1 MAEKVLV
8 AVAVGVTNDM
18 NKKVKDTI
26 TKTNKKINLKASL
39 SLAASALLGTSV
51 VTAPVSHA
59 KDADEWQF
67 DSAFLVYSEVDR
79 VSATE
84 AIIAGTK
91 TFDNDEVLSL
101 KLTVDALTG
110 ASANG
115 AIAQPMAQTFTR
127 PSGNGQYVT
136 PAGETPLDDTFKDT
150 RVQLNAQWA
159 QPLSDNITGSVGGHL
174 SKEYDYLSLGV
185 NGNLAYDFNR
195 NNSTISIGL
204 SYFQDTF
211 TPEGGIPKPLS
222 SMLIGDSSAPDW
234 DAEFAK
240 TRIGD
245 SDDKS
250 TADILVGFTQVI
262 NRRMITAFNYSYS
275 MVDGYLTDPFK
286 VISVINFDG
295 IAQDYIYENRPDS
308 RVKQSTFMQTKYHF
322 DESLLNT
329 VADISYRY
337 MWDDWDITSHTI
349 DTRFTIPVGRAS
361 YIEPHIRFYQQG
373 AADFYQPYII
383 DDQKSVDF
391 VSADYRIGEMTAVTV
406 GAKYGVVL
414 NGGNELSFRIEY
426 YRQMPTDAGFVDP
439 NGLNGL
445 DKYPVVEAVIAQ
457 VSYSF

>member
-1 MAEKVLV
+1 MNN
-8 AVAVGVTNDM
+8 TN
-18 NKKVKDTI
+18 NTS
-26 TKTNKKINLKASL
+26 KKIDRTPNIKAAL
-39 SLAASALLGTSV
+39 SLATSALLGTSMLTGGV
-51 VTAPVSHA
+51 AQAEET
-59 KDADEWQF
+59 DEWQF
-67 DSAFLVYSEVDR
+67 DSAFLLYSEADR
-79 VSATE
+79 VTATE

-91 TFDNDEVLSL
+91 VFDNDEILSL

-115 AIAQPMAQTFTR
+115 AVAQPNAQTFTR

-136 PAGETPLDDTFKDT
+136 PPGETPLDDTFHDT
-150 RVQLNAQWA
+150 RVQLNAQWT
-159 QPLSDNITGSVGGHL
+159 QPLADNITGSVGGHF

-185 NGNLAYDFNR
+185 NGNLAYDFNKK
-195 NNSTISIGL
+195 NSTISMGL

-211 TPEGGIPKPLS
+211 SPEGGIPKAHS
-222 SMLIGDSSAPDW
+222 SMLVGDSSSPEW

-250 TADILVGFTQVI
+250 TTDILVGFTQVI

-286 VISVINFDG
+286 VVSVLNTEG
-295 IAQDYIYENRPDS
+295 LAQDYIYESRPDS
-308 RVKQSTFMQTKYHF
+308 RVKQSTFMQAKYNF
-322 DESLLNT
+322 DDSLLNT

-337 MWDDWDITSHTI
+337 MWDDWGIDSHTI
-349 DTRFTIPVGRAS
+349 DTRFTVPVGATS

-383 DDQKSVDF
+383 DEQAPIGF
-391 VSADYRIGEMTAVTV
+391 VSADYRIGEMTAVTI
-406 GAKYGVVL
+406 GSKYGVVL
-414 NGGNELSFRIEY
+414 NDGNELSFRLEY
-426 YRQMPTDAGFVDP
+426 YRQTPTNAGFTDP
-439 NGLNGL
+439 NALNGQ
-445 DKYPVVEAVIAQ
+445 DIYPVVEAIIAQ

>member
-1 MAEKVLV
+1 MNN
-8 AVAVGVTNDM
+8 TN
-18 NKKVKDTI
+18 NTS
-26 TKTNKKINLKASL
+26 KKIDRTPNIKAAL
-39 SLAASALLGTSV
+39 SLATSALLGTSMLTGGV
-51 VTAPVSHA
+51 AQAEET
-59 KDADEWQF
+59 DEWKF
-67 DSAFLVYSEVDR
+67 DSAFLLYSEADR
-79 VSATE
+79 VTATE

-91 TFDNDEVLSL
+91 VFDNDEILSL

-115 AIAQPMAQTFTR
+115 AVAQPNAQTFTR

-136 PAGETPLDDTFKDT
+136 PPGETPLDDTFHDT
-150 RVQLNAQWA
+150 RVQLNAQWT
-159 QPLSDNITGSVGGHL
+159 QPLADNITGSVGGHF

-185 NGNLAYDFNR
+185 NGNLAYDFNKK
-195 NNSTISIGL
+195 NSTISMGL

-211 TPEGGIPKPLS
+211 SPEGGIPKAHS
-222 SMLIGDSSAPDW
+222 SMLVGDSSSPEW

-250 TADILVGFTQVI
+250 TTDILVGFTQVI

-286 VISVINFDG
+286 VVSVLNTEG
-295 IAQDYIYENRPDS
+295 LAQDYIYESRPDS
-308 RVKQSTFMQTKYHF
+308 RVKQSTFMQAKYNF
-322 DESLLNT
+322 DDSLLNT

-337 MWDDWDITSHTI
+337 MWDDWGIDSHTI
-349 DTRFTIPVGRAS
+349 DTRFTVPVGATS

-383 DDQKSVDF
+383 DEQAPIGF
-391 VSADYRIGEMTAVTV
+391 VSADYRIGEMTAITI

-414 NGGNELSFRIEY
+414 NDGNELSFRLEY
-426 YRQMPTDAGFVDP
+426 YRQTPTNAGFTDP
-439 NGLNGL
+439 NALNGQ
-445 DKYPVVEAVIAQ
+445 DIYPVVEAIIAQ

>member
-1 MAEKVLV
+1 M
-8 AVAVGVTNDM
+8 TNL
-18 NKKVKDTI
+18 NKTSKQAN
-26 TKTNKKINLKASL
+26 KTPNIKAAL
-39 SLAASALLGTSV
+39 SLATGALLGTSV
-51 VTAPVSHA
+51 LTAGAAQAEEV
-59 KDADEWQF
+59 DEWQF
-67 DSAFLVYSEVDR
+67 DSAFLLYSEVDR
-79 VSATE
+79 VTATE

-91 TFDNDEVLSL
+91 VFENDEILSL

-115 AIAQPMAQTFTR
+115 AVAQPKAQTFTR

-136 PAGETPLDDTFKDT
+136 PAGETPLDDTFHDT
-150 RVQLNAQWA
+150 RVQLNGQWT
-159 QPLSDNITGSVGGHL
+159 QPLSENITGSVGGHF

-185 NGNLAYDFNR
+185 NGNLAYDFNKK
-195 NNSTISIGL
+195 NSTISMGL

-211 TPEGGIPKPLS
+211 TPEGGIPKPHS
-222 SMLIGDSSAPDW
+222 SMLVGDSSAPEW
-234 DAEFAK
+234 DTEFAK

-286 VISVINFDG
+286 VVSVLNNDG
-295 IAQDYIYENRPDS
+295 LAQDYIYESRPDS
-308 RVKQSTFMQTKYHF
+308 RVKQSTFMQAKYNF
-322 DESLLNT
+322 DDSLLNT
-329 VADISYRY
+329 VADVSYRY
-337 MWDDWDITSHTI
+337 MWDDWGINSHTI
-349 DTRFTIPVGRAS
+349 DTRFTVPVGATS

-383 DDQKSVDF
+383 EEQAPIGF

-414 NGGNELSFRIEY
+414 NDGNELSFRLEY
-426 YRQMPTDAGFVDP
+426 YRQTPTNAGFAELSALKGQDI
-439 NGLNGL
+439 
-445 DKYPVVEAVIAQ
+445 YPVVEALIAQ

>member
-1 MAEKVLV
+1 
-8 AVAVGVTNDM
+8 M
-18 NKKVKDTI
+18 NNLN
-26 TKTNKKINLKASL
+26 KTSKQSNKTPNIKAAL
-39 SLAASALLGTSV
+39 SLATSALLGTSMLTGGV
-51 VTAPVSHA
+51 AQAEET
-59 KDADEWQF
+59 DEWQF
-67 DSAFLVYSEVDR
+67 DSAFLLYSEADR
-79 VSATE
+79 VTATE

-91 TFDNDEVLSL
+91 VFDNDEILSL

-115 AIAQPMAQTFTR
+115 AVAQPNAQTFTR

-136 PAGETPLDDTFKDT
+136 PPGETPLDDTFHDT
-150 RVQLNAQWA
+150 RVQLNAQWT
-159 QPLSDNITGSVGGHL
+159 QPLADNITGSVGGHF

-185 NGNLAYDFNR
+185 NGNLAYDFNKK
-195 NNSTISIGL
+195 NSTISMGL

-211 TPEGGIPKPLS
+211 TPEGGIPKAHS
-222 SMLIGDSSAPDW
+222 SMLVGDSSSPEW

-250 TADILVGFTQVI
+250 TTDILVGFTQVI

-286 VISVINFDG
+286 VVSVLNTEG
-295 IAQDYIYENRPDS
+295 LAQDYIYESRPDS
-308 RVKQSTFMQTKYHF
+308 RVKQSTFMQAKYNF
-322 DESLLNT
+322 DDSLLNT
-329 VADISYRY
+329 VVDVSYRY
-337 MWDDWDITSHTI
+337 MWDDWGIDSHTI
-349 DTRFTIPVGRAS
+349 DTRFTVPVGATS

-383 DDQKSVDF
+383 DEQAPIGF
-391 VSADYRIGEMTAVTV
+391 VSADYRIGEMRAVTV

-414 NGGNELSFRIEY
+414 NDGNELSFRLEY
-426 YRQMPTDAGFVDP
+426 YRQTPTNAGFSELSALKGQDI
-439 NGLNGL
+439 
-445 DKYPVVEAVIAQ
+445 YPVVEALIAQ